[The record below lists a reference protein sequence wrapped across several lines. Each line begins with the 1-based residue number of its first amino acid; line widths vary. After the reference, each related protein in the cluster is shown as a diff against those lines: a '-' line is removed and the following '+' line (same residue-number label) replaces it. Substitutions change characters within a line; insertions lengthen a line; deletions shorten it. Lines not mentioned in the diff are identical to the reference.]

1 MIVSYSL
8 HENRFNSAN
17 NTRLTLMREV
27 AWHRHDGGGE
37 LLLHTKKVAHHHS
50 KRPYI
55 QYYRAYAPF
64 DR

>member
-17 NTRLTLMREV
+17 NTRLLLMREV
-27 AWHRHDGGGE
+27 AWHRHDGGRDI
-37 LLLHTKKVAHHHS
+37 LPHTKKSPTITAS
-50 KRPYI
+50 DQIFR
-55 QYYRAYAPF
+55 YYFAYAPF